1 MSSRMRKPETTM
13 LQITQGDWLLVK
25 KRLTA
30 GEQRRMFDRM
40 MSGSMSIKPIN
51 VGVAKIQAYLLD
63 WSITDADNK
72 PVVILDQDDSVLLS
86 ALDNLDPDS
95 FKEILNA
102 IEDHMEAVEKAD
114 TEEKKLQAGA
124 SASLPTSPSPE
135 VLVGATNG

>member
-1 MSSRMRKPETTM
+1 
-13 LQITQGDWLLVK
+13 
-25 KRLTA
+25 
-30 GEQRRMFDRM
+30 

-72 PVVILDQDDSVLLS
+72 PVVILDQDSDVLVS

-102 IEDHMEAVEKAD
+102 IEDHMERVEKAD
-114 TEEKKLQAGA
+114 EEEKKILTTV
-124 SASLPTSPSPE
+124 SA
-135 VLVGATNG
+135 